1 MTLWGA
7 PTLTYDGNGNLVND
21 GVYIYTWNA
30 RNQLVQ
36 LQQGANTIA
45 SYQYDA
51 FGRRQQKVVNGTATR
66 FVYDGQNFVQER
78 DGSDAVTANVLS
90 GLRMDEVFARTKGAA
105 TTSYLVDHL
114 GSIIAEANATGA
126 IQTTYSYEPYGK
138 TVQTGTA
145 SDSTQ
150 RYTGREQDTADLYYY
165 RARYD
170 PPVLD
175 RFISEDPI
183 GFLGDANV
191 YGYVGGDP
199 IARNDPMGLYAL
211 PGEESSACQQQPRPP
226 PPRRPRPLPNPGDP
240 PTPPCSGLP
249 HPQSCQCQLSAD
261 QANCD
266 NDYPPPQ
273 VMHAVCMENAR
284 HRFNLCI

>member
-1 MTLWGA
+1 M
-7 PTLTYDGNGNLVND
+7 
-21 GVYIYTWNA
+21 
-30 RNQLVQ
+30 
-36 LQQGANTIA
+36 
-45 SYQYDA
+45 
-51 FGRRQQKVVNGTATR
+51 
-66 FVYDGQNFVQER
+66 QER

-165 RARYD
+165 RARYC
-170 PPVLD
+170 LH
-175 RFISEDPI
+175 RYSI
-183 GFLGDANV
+183 GSSVKIRSVFCGANV

-199 IARNDPMGLYAL
+199 ISRNDPMGL
-211 PGEESSACQQQPRPP
+211 
-226 PPRRPRPLPNPGDP
+226 
-240 PTPPCSGLP
+240 
-249 HPQSCQCQLSAD
+249 
-261 QANCD
+261 
-266 NDYPPPQ
+266 
-273 VMHAVCMENAR
+273 
-284 HRFNLCI
+284 